1 MSMKNGNFFKI
12 LYIKA
17 ALYFTDCLIYYL
29 DLLIII
35 VKKDIFQ
42 VSALINLK
50 TSTLSKRSNLENR
63 VFCFYFSFFEL
74 SKRM

>member
-1 MSMKNGNFFKI
+1 MINSLLIFKEFKDKQFDEYENGNFFKI

-17 ALYFTDCLIYYL
+17 ALYFTDCLIYFL

-42 VSALINLK
+42 VSALNNVK
-50 TSTLSKRSNLENR
+50 NKHS
-63 VFCFYFSFFEL
+63 V
-74 SKRM
+74 